1 MKNLIQRSKMLR
13 VAATSGGVS
22 SGDPV
27 LIGAIFGI
35 AATDAAEGAELEIAT
50 AGVFVMPKAAG
61 ETWSVGDN
69 LYWDSIKKN
78 LTKSSTIAHNTLVAT
93 AAAMAGSNDT
103 SGTAKII

>member
-1 MKNLIQRSKMLR
+1 MKNLIQRAKMLT
-13 VAATSGGVS
+13 VAAPSGGVS

-35 AATDAAEGAELEIAT
+35 AASDAAEGVELEIAT
-50 AGVFVMPKAAG
+50 AGVFVLPKATG

-78 LTKSSTIAHNTLVAT
+78 LTKSSTIAHNALVAM
-93 AAAMAGSNDT
+93 AAATAGSKDT

>member
-1 MKNLIQRSKMLR
+1 MKNLIQRAKMLT
-13 VAATSGGVS
+13 VAAPSGGVS

-35 AATDAAEGAELEIAT
+35 AASDAAEGAELEIAT
-50 AGVFVMPKAAG
+50 AGVFVLPKATG

-78 LTKSSTIAHNTLVAT
+78 LTKSSTIAHNALVAM
-93 AAAMAGSNDT
+93 AAATAGSKDT